1 MARINLLPWRAEL
14 RKQRQREFATVA
26 GGSALLMVLV
36 IALFH
41 LQIGGLIDS
50 QNSRNRYLQAEIKKV
65 EAQIKEIQDLE
76 KQKQQ
81 LVARMKVI
89 EQLQRDRPAI
99 VHLFDEMVRVTPDG
113 LYLTSVAQKKAV
125 LSIEG
130 IAESNARV
138 SALMRNLEA
147 SPWLENP
154 VLEII
159 QTEKADSSRKF
170 KLRVTQSSGA
180 AEK

>member
-14 RKQRQREFATVA
+14 RKQRQREFITVII
-26 GGSALLMVLV
+26 GSAFLMVLV
-36 IALFH
+36 IAFFH
-41 LQIGGLIDS
+41 IQISGSIDT
-50 QNSRNRYLQAEIKKV
+50 QNSRNRYLESEIKLV

-76 KQKQQ
+76 MQKQQ

-99 VHLFDEMVRVTPDG
+99 VHLFDELAKSTPDG
-113 LYLTSVAQKKAV
+113 LYLTSVTQKNSV
-125 LSIEG
+125 LNIEG
-130 IAESNARV
+130 VAESNARV

-147 SPWLENP
+147 SPWLDNP

-159 QTEKADSSRKF
+159 QIETSDNSRKF
-170 KLRVTQSSGA
+170 KLRVTQTSGQDG
-180 AEK
+180 K

>member
-14 RKQRQREFATVA
+14 RKQKQREFVTVIIGFA
-26 GGSALLMVLV
+26 FLAVLV
-36 IALFH
+36 VVLFH
-41 LQIGGLIDS
+41 VQISGAIDA
-50 QNSRNRYLQAEIKKV
+50 QNSRNRYLESEIKLV
-65 EAQIKEIQDLE
+65 ESQIKEIQNLE

-99 VHLFDEMVRVTPDG
+99 VHLFDELVKAVPDG
-113 LYLTSVAQKKAV
+113 LYLTSIAQKNTV

-130 IAESNARV
+130 VAESNARV
-138 SALMRNLEA
+138 SALMRNLES

-154 VLEII
+154 VLEVI
-159 QTEKADSSRKF
+159 QTDTASKSRKF

-180 AEK
+180 GS